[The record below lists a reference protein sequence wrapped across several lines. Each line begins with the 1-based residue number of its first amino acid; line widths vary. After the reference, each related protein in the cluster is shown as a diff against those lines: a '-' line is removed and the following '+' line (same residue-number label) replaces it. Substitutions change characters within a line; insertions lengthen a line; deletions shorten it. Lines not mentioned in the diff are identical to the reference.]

1 MLAVQRKKAGGNQ
14 GERGNFAERI
24 ESVDEGVSFG
34 TLMLKHPKIVARQM
48 PYTKL
53 LVSNRK
59 DALALAARKLRYDKP
74 LREWQSNLRLVI
86 EADVCDRSVYWYYD
100 VSLTN
105 LSKLTAEER
114 PAIGIPTTYIALG
127 AHVRCAWRLQW
138 LSDPV
143 RAEPPATRHHGGS
156 LHNISCSFRSLLR
169 GIESITLPQ
178 SQKCLCYKRIA
189 GNSLHSY

>member
-1 MLAVQRKKAGGNQ
+1 MLHLDQMLAVQRKKAGGNQ
-14 GERGNFAERI
+14 GERGDFAELI

-114 PAIGIPTTYIALG
+114 PAIGIPTTYTALG
-127 AHVRCAWRLQW
+127 AHVRCA
-138 LSDPV
+138 
-143 RAEPPATRHHGGS
+143 
-156 LHNISCSFRSLLR
+156 
-169 GIESITLPQ
+169 
-178 SQKCLCYKRIA
+178 
-189 GNSLHSY
+189 